1 MSHLRA
7 AFSRTFQALEV
18 RNFRLFFI
26 GQLISLSGT
35 WMQAVAQAWL
45 VLNLTGSA
53 VDLGITTAL
62 AFLPMLVAGS
72 FGGLV
77 VDRFPKRRILLCTQ
91 TVAALLALTLGLLT
105 TLGRATV
112 WDVYV
117 MAFCLGMVNLFDVP
131 ARQAFVQEMVGR
143 DLITNAVSLNSVLVN
158 SGRIIGPAIGG
169 LVISGFGIPACFFI
183 NAASF
188 VGVIVAL
195 ALMRVHEL
203 TPIARVPREKGQVRE
218 GLRYAFGN
226 EEIRSI
232 LIVVA
237 LTGVFA
243 YNFTVT
249 IPLLVRQTF
258 GGTAADFG
266 IFSAMTGVGAVV
278 GGLFIAHRARPSAKL
293 LAVICSVFA
302 VTVFAVAASP
312 TRLVALVIMVPLG
325 ASSTAFISTANAT
338 LQMLTV
344 GQMRGRVM
352 ALFSIGFLGSTP
364 IGAPL
369 VGLICGAST
378 PRVGFVVG
386 GCAVV
391 LGALLLWIS
400 ARGTGSGVPEV
411 APV

>member
-1 MSHLRA
+1 M
-7 AFSRTFQALEV
+7 
-18 RNFRLFFI
+18 
-26 GQLISLSGT
+26 
-35 WMQAVAQAWL
+35 
-45 VLNLTGSA
+45 
-53 VDLGITTAL
+53 
-62 AFLPMLVAGS
+62 
-72 FGGLV
+72 
-77 VDRFPKRRILLCTQ
+77 
-91 TVAALLALTLGLLT
+91 
-105 TLGRATV
+105 
-112 WDVYV
+112 
-117 MAFCLGMVNLFDVP
+117 
-131 ARQAFVQEMVGR
+131 
-143 DLITNAVSLNSVLVN
+143 
-158 SGRIIGPAIGG
+158 
-169 LVISGFGIPACFFI
+169 
-183 NAASF
+183 
-188 VGVIVAL
+188 
-195 ALMRVHEL
+195 
-203 TPIARVPREKGQVRE
+203 
-218 GLRYAFGN
+218 
-226 EEIRSI
+226 
-232 LIVVA
+232 VA

>member
-302 VTVFAVAASP
+302 VAASP